1 MQVEYEVKLSRR
13 TGEMGVF
20 TKREISKDTLVWKYA
35 DANKKQYSEAEVKHL
50 EINDPKAFSE
60 LDFTSFFSP
69 DGRLIDLRDDD
80 GRFFNHSTKPNLG
93 LGSVLAEVVAQR
105 TSSISSFAGSSS
117 SSSSLGGDGGGA
129 AAGRAAAGRAA
140 GAASAGAGA
149 SAGQSDSYGADDLYA
164 LRDIKAGTELL
175 EDYNTYGEDP
185 EWYRRL
191 TMERLKWID
200 EAAVLMQGLDELRL
214 TITKERKP
222 GVAKLPGSRRT
233 SVTSPIDPEE
243 GWFGSQFYIEVQAYI
258 LEFVPW
264 VDLLRAVSQS
274 SKMLHE
280 LV

>member
-1 MQVEYEVKLSRR
+1 MQCPPLSHPAY
-13 TGEMGVF
+13 F
-20 TKREISKDTLVWKYA
+20 L
-35 DANKKQYSEAEVKHL
+35 
-50 EINDPKAFSE
+50 
-60 LDFTSFFSP
+60 
-69 DGRLIDLRDDD
+69 

-149 SAGQSDSYGADDLYA
+149 AAGQSDSYGADDLYA

-200 EAAVLMQGLDELRL
+200 EAAVLMQGPCSRLDNLLSCALSCGLFFLFFFVE
-214 TITKERKP
+214 E
-222 GVAKLPGSRRT
+222 VAH
-233 SVTSPIDPEE
+233 
-243 GWFGSQFYIEVQAYI
+243 
-258 LEFVPW
+258 
-264 VDLLRAVSQS
+264 RAVEISQI
-274 SKMLHE
+274 
-280 LV
+280 